1 MKSTD
6 NLERSQITDQ
16 LIRQLK
22 TSSSRGILFHQTLA
36 DWLGL
41 NITDHKCFGFLLEE
55 GPQTAGR
62 LAELTGLTT
71 GAITGVIDRLEK
83 AGYVKR
89 DKDPNDRRRVM
100 IIPALGSEA
109 KMAVLFNSL
118 YQASL
123 DMSAHYSVE
132 ELRVILRFMTESS
145 EMMYKETEKL
155 KLEVEANLSE

>member
-1 MKSTD
+1 MSS
-6 NLERSQITDQ
+6 NNSERLQTIEH
-16 LIRQLK
+16 LIRELK

-41 NITDHKCFGFLLEE
+41 NITDHKCLGFLLEE

-89 DKDPNDRRRVM
+89 EKDSHDRRRVM
-100 IIPALGSEA
+100 IEPIFGSEA
-109 KMAVLFNSL
+109 KMTSLFASL
-118 YQASL
+118 AQASME
-123 DMSAHYSVE
+123 MSAHYSHD
-132 ELRVILRFMTESS
+132 ELNVILRFVKESS

-155 KLEVEANLSE
+155 KIQVEAKSTE

>member
-1 MKSTD
+1 MSS
-6 NLERSQITDQ
+6 NNSERLQTIEH
-16 LIRQLK
+16 LIRELK

-41 NITDHKCFGFLLEE
+41 NITDHKCLGFLLEE

-89 DKDPNDRRRVM
+89 EKDSHDRRRVM
-100 IIPALGSEA
+100 IEPIFGSEA
-109 KMAVLFNSL
+109 KMTSLFAAIR
-118 YQASL
+118 QG
-123 DMSAHYSVE
+123 
-132 ELRVILRFMTESS
+132 
-145 EMMYKETEKL
+145 KQ
-155 KLEVEANLSE
+155 